1 MKGDH
6 NVQMSIFAIVCKQDL
21 QKLIK
26 SWNSS
31 KFIVKTGEISAQGA
45 LFSLH
50 LAKDSGDPDL
60 PPEFGN
66 VLVLQSIRK
75 EVYFVLSDEDREFV
89 QDTIRPFLNSYYPDV
104 SRVFFTSSELR
115 TLLRKLQGVTN
126 GKVVTDRVTTFSR
139 ALKTEETQELI
150 IPEKPSRRKE
160 PKNAAVKYY
169 YDKPFEKA
177 FDEAIANDEWIDKIQ
192 FHLEANGKI
201 ILDGFLSRAGL
212 IKARRSFFPMYQTLF
227 PYLLDIIQG
236 KFKLYSNR
244 ARIAERPKPSPLVL
258 ELEYDAFEDV
268 KMNHKF
274 IETLQQMPYVSLS
287 VYHGNPYI
295 HLSLVDYL
303 DGSSFEIWVLSA
315 NEITLVPQ
323 LRASEAS
330 ISRLVNH
337 IFERFRE
344 GIVKEYEENQYGYR

>member
-1 MKGDH
+1 
-6 NVQMSIFAIVCKQDL
+6 MSIYLVVCKQDL
-21 QKLIK
+21 GKLMR

-31 KFIVKTGEISAQGA
+31 KFIVKPGETSAQGEI
-45 LFSLH
+45 FSLQVA
-50 LAKDSGDPDL
+50 LEPEDPTVV
-60 PPEFGN
+60 PVFGN
-66 VLVLQSIRK
+66 VLLIRSIRK
-75 EVYFVLSDEDREFV
+75 EVYFVMSDESREFV
-89 QDTIRPFLNSYYPDV
+89 QNTLRRFLNSYYPDV
-104 SRVFFTSSELR
+104 SRVFFTSNELR
-115 TLLRKLQGVTN
+115 MLLRKLQSATN
-126 GKVVTDRVTTFSR
+126 GEVITDRVTAFSR
-139 ALKTEETQELI
+139 ALSAKKTQELI
-150 IPEKPSRRKE
+150 VPEKPSKRKE

-169 YDKPFEKA
+169 YDKPFEDA

-192 FHLEANGKI
+192 FHLEVNRKI
-201 ILDGFLSRAGL
+201 TLEAFLSRGGL
-212 IKARRSFFPMYQTLF
+212 IKMKRSFFPIYQTLF

-258 ELEYDAFEDV
+258 ELEYDVFEDI

-295 HLSLVDYL
+295 HLSIVDYL

-330 ISRLVNH
+330 ISRIVNH
-337 IFERFRE
+337 IFARFRE
-344 GIVKEYEENQYGYR
+344 GTVKEYEVGHYGYR